1 MKKILAAILVIAVTI
16 GAIALLASAPSER
29 SDDKEAYHARLA
41 DPKLYVDGVFSDT
54 FPIKTGS
61 YQFRFVPNGDSPET
75 LSIALKGTGFSFAED
90 FRLEGTPHETGI
102 STYYTWK
109 YLGRDTIEISQDQEL
124 EILVNPHGNTLGPV
138 SVYLV
143 KQG

>member
-1 MKKILAAILVIAVTI
+1 MVVAITVV
-16 GAIALLASAPSER
+16 AIALLVSIPSK
-29 SDDKEAYHARLA
+29 DNDKEEAYHARLA
-41 DPKLYVDGVFSDT
+41 DPKLYTNGVFSDS
-54 FPIKTGS
+54 FPIKKGI
-61 YQFRFVPNGDSPET
+61 YQFRFVPNGDSPEN

-90 FRLEGTPHETGI
+90 FKLEGTPHETGI

-109 YLGRDTIEISQDQEL
+109 YLGQDIIEISEDQEL
-124 EILVNPHGNTLGPV
+124 GITINPHGNTLGPV